1 MKNLLRDIR
10 RSPRFM
16 TGFLIFLFILLV
28 SILYPL
34 LSPGDPLAM
43 IGRGTFAAPGT
54 YVSLY
59 DATSAKTETLLLPD
73 ADDNRLAAAMSDADR
88 AAMVNY
94 FTLSGVAIDD
104 LDPQDTDRMIE
115 LWQEIFDDIG
125 IDYERIWSK
134 PEEEQGYLNS

>member
-1 MKNLLRDIR
+1 
-10 RSPRFM
+10 M

-73 ADDNRLAAAMSDADR
+73 ADAPATARSCGRCPGGPAR
-88 AAMVNY
+88 QRPCR
-94 FTLSGVAIDD
+94 TG
-104 LDPQDTDRMIE
+104 
-115 LWQEIFDDIG
+115 
-125 IDYERIWSK
+125 
-134 PEEEQGYLNS
+134 